1 MRHILFLVFIFILM
15 SACSKTQ
22 NYQPN
27 KDLTLVCS
35 GTYVFKSKSFGKK
48 EGNYNDEIRK
58 FINGNYI
65 YSDYDIET
73 VNIDSKAVE
82 TSIGCSWT
90 ESEVNCNGVLL
101 DGGEVHLYMNRVSG
115 KIIENISGG
124 KYPTTYSSEGK
135 CDISPKKKF

>member
-1 MRHILFLVFIFILM
+1 MW
-15 SACSKTQ
+15 ACSKAP
-22 NYQPN
+22 NYKPN

-35 GTYVFKSKSFGKK
+35 GTYVLKVKSFEKK
-48 EGNYNDEIRK
+48 EGNFNDEIRK

-73 VNIDSKAVE
+73 VNKDSKAIE
-82 TSIGCSWT
+82 TTIGCSWT
-90 ESEVNCNGVLL
+90 ESEVNCNGFLL
-101 DGGEVHLYMNRVSG
+101 DRSDVHLYMNRVSG

-124 KYPTTYSSEGK
+124 KYATTYSSEGK